1 MPVILT
7 KMGRSLQSYFDV
19 ALSVAMRNQNVYFDV
34 VGTSPEHLRIAIDA
48 IGSDRIMFGSDW
60 SATWRWL
67 SDPADLYTI
76 RKRVLENANLTEEE
90 HENIMWRT
98 ANRVFKLGL
107 AQD

>member
-1 MPVILT
+1 MP
-7 KMGRSLQSYFDV
+7 
-19 ALSVAMRNQNVYFDV
+19 
-34 VGTSPEHLRIAIDA
+34 
-48 IGSDRIMFGSDW
+48 GSDW

-98 ANRVFKLGL
+98 ADKVFRLGL
-107 AQD
+107 ANE